1 MSLLRDS
8 RAVKKLK
15 AIRMAQWRLQQRLD
29 TIDFMEDTLL
39 PEVEALLAGR
49 PVLGLEAGT
58 AFDIV
63 VEGHGASRRSRK
75 ARKNA

>member
-1 MSLLRDS
+1 MGLLRDS
-8 RAVKKLK
+8 LAVKKLK
-15 AIRMAQWRLQQRLD
+15 AIRRAQMSLKQKLERYDW
-29 TIDFMEDTLL
+29 EEAELL

-63 VEGHGASRRSRK
+63 VEAPRASRHSRK
-75 ARKNA
+75 AKRRA